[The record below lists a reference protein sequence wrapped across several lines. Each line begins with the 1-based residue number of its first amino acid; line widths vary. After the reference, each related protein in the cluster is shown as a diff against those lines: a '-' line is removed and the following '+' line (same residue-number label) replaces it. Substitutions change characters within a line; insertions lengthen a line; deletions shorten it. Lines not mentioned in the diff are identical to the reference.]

1 MLCARVYNIYIHP
14 ALFMVFVKRAAIALA
29 INNLFR
35 LTNTHWAKFAVVVVQ
50 IFAHNDIN
58 GHVLAWRKF
67 GACLSQHDINKTS

>member
-1 MLCARVYNIYIHP
+1 MCLQIENNYAEQTEEK
-14 ALFMVFVKRAAIALA
+14 KRAAIALA

>member
-1 MLCARVYNIYIHP
+1 MLFI
-14 ALFMVFVKRAAIALA
+14 LFHEKSGNKSTI
-29 INNLFR
+29 
-35 LTNTHWAKFAVVVVQ
+35 THSQWAKFAVVVVQ

>member
-1 MLCARVYNIYIHP
+1 MLCARARIQYIHTSCSFYG
-14 ALFMVFVKRAAIALA
+14 LCEKKRAAIALA

-58 GHVLAWRKF
+58 GHVLVVAL
-67 GACLSQHDINKTS
+67 A